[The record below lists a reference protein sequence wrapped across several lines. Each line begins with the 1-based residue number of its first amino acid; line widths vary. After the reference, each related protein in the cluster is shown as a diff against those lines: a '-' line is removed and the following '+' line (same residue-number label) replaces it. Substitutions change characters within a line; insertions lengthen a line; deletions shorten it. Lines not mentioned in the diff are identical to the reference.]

1 MPKTDHYEETYE
13 KKSQWNDSKD
23 GVKYD
28 MFKTIGRNYVEEE
41 NDYDDEY
48 HFEQVARNN
57 MVQDD
62 DFKEEFTYDI
72 NNNIDSKVK
81 LERKDYQEDD
91 QIDQAAYQDDD
102 QIIFM

>member
-1 MPKTDHYEETYE
+1 
-13 KKSQWNDSKD
+13 
-23 GVKYD
+23 

-81 LERKDYQEDD
+81 LERKYKQTKIEKG
-91 QIDQAAYQDDD
+91 YYNLK
-102 QIIFM
+102 

>member
-1 MPKTDHYEETYE
+1 MWI
-13 KKSQWNDSKD
+13 KKGGISILEAHSARLLSFSYIIL
-23 GVKYD
+23 V
-28 MFKTIGRNYVEEE
+28 
-41 NDYDDEY
+41 NDYDDEC

>member
-1 MPKTDHYEETYE
+1 
-13 KKSQWNDSKD
+13 
-23 GVKYD
+23 
-28 MFKTIGRNYVEEE
+28 
-41 NDYDDEY
+41 
-48 HFEQVARNN
+48 

-91 QIDQAAYQDDD
+91 QIDQAAYQDYD